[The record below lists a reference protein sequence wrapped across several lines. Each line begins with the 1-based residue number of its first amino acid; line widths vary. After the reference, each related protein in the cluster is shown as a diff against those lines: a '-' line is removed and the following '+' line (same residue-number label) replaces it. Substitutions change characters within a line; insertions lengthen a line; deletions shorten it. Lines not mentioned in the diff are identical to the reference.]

1 MIKAYTNLALAYR
14 KLGAFGKSESVLKRG
29 LKVSPNNKKIR
40 NQYAVIAIHMKRWT
54 IAIKRLE
61 ENCLL
66 YDQHSIPITMLI
78 RLAMLYKIVGIYEKS
93 DSLMQTLIDEYPHQI
108 KDDKKGFRKFTLF
121 DNGESRIEYYKKLQK
136 TDKVIITF
144 DSINMVWKN
153 PPFAFKLLSQ
163 QDVDIIAVRKRR
175 KKTYQ
180 QDLSQEDFV
189 DTVGVLVEGYR
200 ERIAYGFSLGA
211 YAALYF
217 SSLLNCRILAISP
230 RLSIHPKY
238 GRKNVINKFDFK
250 HDLSHNYN
258 SKIAPIIVFDPKN
271 TLDNNYVN
279 QELIQTFPEAVLIK
293 IPYGGHGMAPH
304 LLKMGLLK
312 EFVLAA
318 INGEIPKYDRSKK
331 AKSSIYFRL
340 LGQAC
345 LNHNKIKWAMN
356 LANRSLEMLPTDKLA
371 IKLKV
376 NILKGMKQYDTAIE
390 YVKGVIEYLPNIL
403 DIKVLLIDLYIEKGD
418 LTKAKNELD
427 ITKSK
432 FGDSRILF
440 KRDEII
446 QEKKS

>member
-1 MIKAYTNLALAYR
+1 
-14 KLGAFGKSESVLKRG
+14 
-29 LKVSPNNKKIR
+29 
-40 NQYAVIAIHMKRWT
+40 
-54 IAIKRLE
+54 
-61 ENCLL
+61 
-66 YDQHSIPITMLI
+66 
-78 RLAMLYKIVGIYEKS
+78 
-93 DSLMQTLIDEYPHQI
+93 
-108 KDDKKGFRKFTLF
+108 
-121 DNGESRIEYYKKLQK
+121 
-136 TDKVIITF
+136 F
-144 DSINMVWKN
+144 DSINHEWKN
-153 PPFAFKLLSQ
+153 PNFEFKLLSQ

-238 GRKNVINKFDFK
+238 GRKNIINKFDYK

-279 QELIQTFPEAVLIK
+279 QELIQSYPKAVLIK
-293 IPYGGHGMAPH
+293 VPYGGHGMAPH

-312 EFVLAA
+312 EFVLAV
-318 INGEIPKYDRSKK
+318 IDDEIPKYDRSKK
-331 AKSSIYFRL
+331 SKSSIYFRL

-376 NILKGMKQYDTAIE
+376 NILKRMKEHDIAIE
-390 YVKGVIEYLPNIL
+390 YVKSVIEYLPNVL
-403 DIKVLLIDLYIEKGD
+403 DVRVLLIDLYIEQKD
-418 LTKAKNELD
+418 
-427 ITKSK
+427 
-432 FGDSRILF
+432 
-440 KRDEII
+440 
-446 QEKKS
+446 